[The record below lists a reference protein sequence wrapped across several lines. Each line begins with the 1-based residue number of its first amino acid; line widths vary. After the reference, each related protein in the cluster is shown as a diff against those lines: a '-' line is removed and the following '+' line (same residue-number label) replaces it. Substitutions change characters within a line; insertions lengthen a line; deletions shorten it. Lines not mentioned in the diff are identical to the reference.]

1 MICLDV
7 SQHWL
12 GRGEFERT
20 FHPNPVAD
28 KARSDSFY
36 RKSAVFSCHS
46 FGRQSRFDSNP
57 PSPQFCRC
65 LLFKSL
71 AHVVPLWPGSQFFR
85 QRRFQALARRR
96 IVENR
101 VCDYLGRPLGHGRNV
116 PEDRLAEQQCHGGR
130 VEASVKT
137 VAYHRGWRLC
147 RRRMSSLRESSVKR
161 IERVECTD
169 PVHQNYV

>member
-57 PSPQFCRC
+57 PP
-65 LLFKSL
+65 
-71 AHVVPLWPGSQFFR
+71 H
-85 QRRFQALARRR
+85 
-96 IVENR
+96 
-101 VCDYLGRPLGHGRNV
+101 RNS
-116 PEDRLAEQQCHGGR
+116 A
-130 VEASVKT
+130 
-137 VAYHRGWRLC
+137 VAYFSNLWHTLYPCGLVRSSSDNVGSKRLLEGGSSKTAFAIILVVLWVTDETYPRIGWQ
-147 RRRMSSLRESSVKR
+147 SNSA
-161 IERVECTD
+161 TAD
-169 PVHQNYV
+169 A